1 MANANKRK
9 GDKAELEA
17 VRVLVDLAPDLARTD
32 SMRMLGAGRKEDV
45 GDLRVFDDVAIQVRN
60 YAVSSIGTAIR
71 SAAVDASVQAARGR
85 NPFALGMVP
94 IPNARKD
101 SVRWLACV
109 ETWPTYT
116 RIHRP
121 GLETVEFALVSK
133 AIKWLR
139 DDVGPYGYRVYPREQ
154 RVAHLT
160 GSGAPVLV
168 APIEAWMAA
177 YREGRTGLIYPA
189 AG

>member
-1 MANANKRK
+1 MANASKRK

-17 VRVLVDLAPDLARTD
+17 VRVLVDLAPDLARSD
-32 SMRMLGAGRKEDV
+32 AMRMLGAGRKEDV
-45 GDLRVFDDVAIQVRN
+45 GDLRVFDDVAIQVRC
-60 YAVSSIGTAIR
+60 YAATAIGTAIR
-71 SAAVDASVQAARGR
+71 SSALDATVQADRGR

-94 IPNARKD
+94 IPGARKD
-101 SVRWLACV
+101 TVRWLACV
-109 ETWPTYT
+109 QTWPTA
-116 RIHRP
+116 
-121 GLETVEFALVSK
+121 GLIAPPLLEPVEFALVSR

-139 DDVGPYGYRVYPREQ
+139 DDTGPYGYRPYPREQ

-177 YREGRTGLIYPA
+177 YRLGAAGVIYPA